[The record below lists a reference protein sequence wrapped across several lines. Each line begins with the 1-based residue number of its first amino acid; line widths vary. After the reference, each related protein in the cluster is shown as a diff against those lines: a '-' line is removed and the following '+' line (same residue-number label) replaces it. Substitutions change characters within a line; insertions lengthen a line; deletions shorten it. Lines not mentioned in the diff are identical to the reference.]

1 MKNYYNKASQD
12 ITSWSPTQDYAF
24 LHNSLKKKINH
35 VNYFYINN

>member
-24 LHNSLKKKINH
+24 LHNSLKKKKKKPRKLFL
-35 VNYFYINN
+35 YK